1 MAGLLAWFVGALLG
15 TVLLTQL
22 FLWLLRSWKAEYP
35 RLITANGLSL
45 FLATVLAGFG
55 HADGGAP
62 DFQKSFASYVLP
74 QIVYLLVGLYR
85 VNKKSGT
92 SSENMGA
99 SQTSPGGRDSQGRI
113 EPKFENPA
121 PVPTEI
127 ARQVDEDIKTAVIPA
142 PPAASPPTSKPGR
155 RSFIARHWRGE
166 FPLWIS
172 YWIFGFFANVA
183 LLIFSGVVSAT
194 LTPAGGYDP
203 TKILIMLIAIWAAV
217 GLVAVWQMMGIWRS
231 ANRYIDQKHKTLW
244 PTLAK
249 IAVILGVLRVI
260 IDFTQS
266 GYPQLRE
273 TYQIVFYDDPT
284 IPDYSIRVM
293 RNGTEVEVA
302 GGFKFGL
309 DDDFNRV
316 IKALPNLRVVHLN
329 SDGGRI
335 GEAKKLYRTIQ
346 KLGLTTYTSDRCQSA
361 CTIAFAAGRERWIL
375 RNAKLGYHASSFPG
389 MTAQEI
395 RDADQE
401 GRDLYIA
408 SGITPDFVRRA
419 LSTPN
424 ESMWTPNPDEL
435 IAGRAISGVVD
446 SSRYAASGF
455 GANLT
460 REAISDKLTKVGL
473 FAAIRDVEPRVFS
486 NIVDDFSQSYFAG
499 ETEQILF
506 QKARAKIFPVIQ
518 SRRGTADDRTVLDLG
533 RLLIEQLQALSTK
546 DKALC
551 YQYASGVGA
560 NANYTQ
566 YLPPALV
573 SKELEISERLIR
585 SPKTGVSASPATL
598 DQYWSR
604 VGVRLASRFNSETI
618 ALLTAQS
625 IQPAQYGTYCDLVVA
640 MYQEILALGDAPAAN
655 VLRQNFAEAGGAQN

>member
-15 TVLLTQL
+15 TTLLTQL

-62 DFQKSFASYVLP
+62 DFQKSFATYVLP
-74 QIVYLLVGLYR
+74 QIVCLLVGLYR
-85 VNKKSGT
+85 ANKKSGS
-92 SSENMGA
+92 SSESLGA
-99 SQTSPGGRDSQGRI
+99 SQTSPRGRDYQGRI
-113 EPKFENPA
+113 EPKFERPE

-127 ARQVDEDIKTAVIPA
+127 ARQLDQDIKAAVNLAA
-142 PPAASPPTSKPGR
+142 PPPISKSGR
-155 RSFIARHWRGE
+155 RNFIARHWRGE

-183 LLIFSGVVSAT
+183 LLVFSGVVSAT

-203 TKILIMLIAIWAAV
+203 TKILIVLIAIWSAV
-217 GLVAVWQMMGIWRS
+217 GLVAAWQMMGIWRS

-249 IAVILGVLRVI
+249 IAVIFGVLRVV

-266 GYPQLRE
+266 GYPQFLA
-273 TYQIVFYDDPT
+273 TYQIVFHNDPT
-284 IPDYSIRVM
+284 IPAYSIRVM
-293 RNGTEVEVA
+293 RNGTEIEVA

-395 RDADQE
+395 RDVDQE

-408 SGITPDFVRRA
+408 SGITPDFVRQA

-424 ESMWTPNPDEL
+424 ESMWKPNPDEL
-435 IAGRAISGVVD
+435 MAGRVISGVVD
-446 SSRYAASGF
+446 NSRYAASGY

-460 REAISDKLTKVGL
+460 REAIADKLAKVGL
-473 FAAIRDVEPRVFS
+473 YSAIRDAEPRVFS

-499 ETEQILF
+499 ETEQVLY
-506 QKARAKIFPVIQ
+506 QKVRAKISPIIQ
-518 SRRGTADDRTVLDLG
+518 SRRGTADDKTVLDLG
-533 RLLIEQLQALSTK
+533 RLLVDQYQPLSVK

-551 YQYASGVGA
+551 YQYASGAGK
-560 NANYTQ
+560 NTSYTQ

-585 SPKTGVSASPATL
+585 SPKTGISVSPSTL
-598 DQYWSR
+598 EQYWGK
-604 VGVRLASRFNSETI
+604 VGIRLASRFSSDAI

-625 IQPAQYGTYCDLVVA
+625 IRPAHYGTYCDLAVA
-640 MYQEILALGDAPAAN
+640 MYQEILALGYTPAAN
-655 VLRQNFAEAGGAQN
+655 VLRQNFTEVSGAQN